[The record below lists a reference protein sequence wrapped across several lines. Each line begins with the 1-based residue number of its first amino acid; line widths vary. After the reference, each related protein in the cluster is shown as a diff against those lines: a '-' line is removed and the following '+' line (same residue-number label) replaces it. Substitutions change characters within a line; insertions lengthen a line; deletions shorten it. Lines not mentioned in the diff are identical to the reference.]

1 MSLERRAGVK
11 HPLYI
16 GFSQISEFVLLERR
30 TKGRHAI
37 CATLYRYMC
46 IAEAGGRAGPKI
58 PYDSTDGG
66 RGTQSL
72 SSHCAVWRRVWFNA
86 CQLIDRQSLPQEQ
99 MHDCSMHI
107 LSTNPTT
114 LLRSVCTDTQSRHLF
129 AAPQTNI
136 LPTYYVRTAA
146 TSFRRWGPTTARSSP
161 LYYGFAGA
169 SALVE
174 RGDLRL
180 SVRWA

>member
-46 IAEAGGRAGPKI
+46 IAEAGGRAGPRI

-72 SSHCAVWRRVWFNA
+72 CSHYAVWRRVWFNA

-107 LSTNPTT
+107 LSTNPTA
-114 LLRSVCTDTQSRHLF
+114 LLRSVCTDTRSRHLF
-129 AAPQTNI
+129 AASAHEHTTYLLRTHSGNI
-136 LPTYYVRTAA
+136 LPSMGAYHGPFLAA
-146 TSFRRWGPTTARSSP
+146 LLRFRWSV
-161 LYYGFAGA
+161 
-169 SALVE
+169 SAC
-174 RGDLRL
+174 
-180 SVRWA
+180 